1 MARKKTKMQKQV
13 EKDEGGTSSKV
24 AKGEQMPLLDV
35 GPKNAKAIVKTAILY
50 KATMKK
56 RIEIATEEA
65 KLKAKLIAQVKEEN
79 LTPLEDGVIRFTVD
93 GFTITATPRDIL
105 LQVTEE

>member
-1 MARKKTKMQKQV
+1 MAKKSSMQSEV
-13 EKDEGGTSSKV
+13 E
-24 AKGEQMPLLDV
+24 KGEQMPLINV
-35 GPKNAKAIVKTAILY
+35 GPKHAKAIVKTARLY
-50 KATMKK
+50 KATVKK
-56 RIEIATEEA
+56 RIEIAAEEA

-93 GFTITATPRDIL
+93 GYTITATPRDIL